1 MFISLFRN
9 PCICLLSFG
18 LARSLARLEP
28 LKIWFLFRFMI
39 LFIAL
44 LIITIKISLCFY
56 RILASSLKIFTVRHD
71 WKKNPGKVWK
81 KKPGK
86 IRTPQNM
93 ISKYDIKIWYKNM
106 IWKYDIIVWYHSMIS
121 YFDILLWY
129 HIMISNYDEIFWYHI
144 FLLHFFYMI
153 SINFLY
159 IFYIL
164 SF

>member
-1 MFISLFRN
+1 MFISLFHS

-71 WKKNPGKVWK
+71 WKKPPGKVWKNPLEKSQCECAEVQISFVSLRFFKVFTVRGDWKKNPGKVWK
-81 KKPGK
+81 KNPGK
-86 IRTPQNM
+86 IRHPKM
-93 ISKYDIKIWYKNM
+93 LFHKKIRN
-106 IWKYDIIVWYHSMIS
+106 V
-121 YFDILLWY
+121 FV
-129 HIMISNYDEIFWYHI
+129 
-144 FLLHFFYMI
+144 HFEDRD
-153 SINFLY
+153 S
-159 IFYIL
+159 
-164 SF
+164 SEG

>member
-71 WKKNPGKVWK
+71 WKKPPGKVYSFLSFFLSFFLPFVK
-81 KKPGK
+81 LSGKKTLEKSGKKP
-86 IRTPQNM
+86 
-93 ISKYDIKIWYKNM
+93 
-106 IWKYDIIVWYHSMIS
+106 WKSPSASVLKCR
-121 YFDILLWY
+121 FPL
-129 HIMISNYDEIFWYHI
+129 FP
-144 FLLHFFYMI
+144 
-153 SINFLY
+153 
-159 IFYIL
+159 
-164 SF
+164 